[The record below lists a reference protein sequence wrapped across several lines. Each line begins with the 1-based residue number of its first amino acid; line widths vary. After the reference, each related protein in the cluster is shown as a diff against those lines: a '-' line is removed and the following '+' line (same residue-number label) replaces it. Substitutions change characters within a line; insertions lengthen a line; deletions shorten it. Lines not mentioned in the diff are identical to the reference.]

1 LFLSARAEK
10 LERKCFFFL
19 SSILDSKE
27 PIFSAFDIEQFIKH
41 YRMKVMPVP
50 PFIFP
55 LFYDAFPLPGA
66 FRKIVLI
73 RLYGLA
79 GIVVCKQFLIYVFPK
94 KT

>member
-1 LFLSARAEK
+1 LKENV
-10 LERKCFFFL
+10 FF

-27 PIFSAFDIEQFIKH
+27 PIFSAFDMEQFIKH
-41 YRMKVMPVP
+41 YRMKVMPVH
-50 PFIFP
+50 PFLFP

-66 FRKIVLI
+66 FRKIILI